1 MRVTLDRAL
10 TDTAAVTEAVRERLG
25 FDPAGLS
32 VDEVDF
38 VRDTTRVRVRVTVD
52 DAWWSWADAQAVAA
66 RADAAES
73 EGSDV
78 R

>member
-1 MRVTLDRAL
+1 MRITLDRAL
-10 TDTAAVTEAVRERLG
+10 TDTEAVTEAVRERLG
-25 FDPAGLS
+25 FEPTGLT

-38 VRDTTRVRVRVTVD
+38 VRDTTRLRVRVAVD
-52 DAWWSWADAQAVAA
+52 DAWWSWADAQTVTG
-66 RADAAES
+66 RTDAAES